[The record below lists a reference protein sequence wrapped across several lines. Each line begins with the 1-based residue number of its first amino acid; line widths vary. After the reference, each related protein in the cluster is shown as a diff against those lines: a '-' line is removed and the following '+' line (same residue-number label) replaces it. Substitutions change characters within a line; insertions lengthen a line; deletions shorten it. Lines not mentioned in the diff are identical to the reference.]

1 LIAVQTETVK
11 NVITFSFVGLE
22 TITSIIMIILL
33 LSLNVEKD
41 IIKKQEEIKMRRE
54 MELC

>member
-1 LIAVQTETVK
+1 MIAVQTETVK